1 MNLNYTEE
9 DNKFR
14 KEIKEFIKNN
24 LSQEISKKY

>member
-14 KEIKEFIKNN
+14 EKVKEFIQQFVT
-24 LSQEISKKY
+24 SFKKKH

>member
-14 KEIKEFIKNN
+14 NKIKEFINAICHKNF
-24 LSQEISKKY
+24 KKKH